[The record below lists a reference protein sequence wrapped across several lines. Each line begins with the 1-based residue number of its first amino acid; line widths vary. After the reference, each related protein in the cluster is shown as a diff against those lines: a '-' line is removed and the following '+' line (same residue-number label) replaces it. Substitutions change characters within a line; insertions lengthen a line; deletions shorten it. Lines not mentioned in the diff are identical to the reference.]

1 MIQERC
7 GRHAYEDHHGT
18 LEWRFGTGFT
28 LAIAA
33 IPVTFLDITRL
44 ITEAVVVQ
52 TITVEIAEGIAVMVL
67 AAIASVVEAVLIV
80 TAMVTLT
87 VVVLA
92 GTVFRVEAGLV
103 EIRYPKGTVPSI
115 VLTLGSITFLL

>member
-1 MIQERC
+1 
-7 GRHAYEDHHGT
+7 
-18 LEWRFGTGFT
+18 
-28 LAIAA
+28 
-33 IPVTFLDITRL
+33 
-44 ITEAVVVQ
+44 
-52 TITVEIAEGIAVMVL
+52 MVL
-67 AAIASVVEAVLIV
+67 TAIASVVEAVLIV

-103 EIRYPKGTVPSI
+103 KIRYPKGTVPSI

>member
-1 MIQERC
+1 
-7 GRHAYEDHHGT
+7 
-18 LEWRFGTGFT
+18 
-28 LAIAA
+28 
-33 IPVTFLDITRL
+33 
-44 ITEAVVVQ
+44 
-52 TITVEIAEGIAVMVL
+52 MVL

-92 GTVFRVEAGLV
+92 GTVLRVEAGLV
-103 EIRYPKGTVPSI
+103 KIRYPKGTVPSI

>member
-1 MIQERC
+1 
-7 GRHAYEDHHGT
+7 
-18 LEWRFGTGFT
+18 
-28 LAIAA
+28 
-33 IPVTFLDITRL
+33 
-44 ITEAVVVQ
+44 
-52 TITVEIAEGIAVMVL
+52 MVL
-67 AAIASVVEAVLIV
+67 AAIPSVVEAVLIV